1 MHLIKWSFFVSTY
14 HSSAYNEYMKSKV
27 LENKKQKQEKLLH
40 AAFTLLKEKDIVD
53 VTVNDITKEAGLAKG
68 TFYLYFK
75 DKYNIRDTL
84 IQQETSRLFEE
95 ALAALNKNDIRN
107 FEDAIIFVI
116 NHILLALENN
126 QDILRFIQ
134 KNLSYG
140 IFHTKLKNAI
150 SEDTFSVVQD
160 FATRAEAAGYQYE
173 RPDIILYMIV
183 ELAGS
188 TCYDAILHDD
198 PLPMKQFQPYL
209 YNAIRA
215 ILHSPF

>member
-1 MHLIKWSFFVSTY
+1 
-14 HSSAYNEYMKSKV
+14 MKSKV
-27 LENKKQKQEKLLH
+27 LENKKQKQKKLLQ
-40 AAFTLLKEKDIVD
+40 AAFSLLKEKDIKD
-53 VTVNDITKEAGLAKG
+53 ITVNDITKEAGLAKG

-75 DKYNIRDTL
+75 DKYSIRDTL
-84 IQQETSRLFEE
+84 IQLETSRLFEE
-95 ALAALNKNDIRN
+95 ALDALNKNDIRN

-126 QDILRFIQ
+126 QDVLRFIQ

-140 IFHTKLKNAI
+140 IFHTNLKNAI
-150 SEDTFSVVQD
+150 NADTFSVVQD
-160 FATRAEAAGYQYE
+160 FSNRATAAGYHYE

-198 PLPMKQFQPYL
+198 PLPMDQYQPYL
-209 YNAIRA
+209 YNAIRS
-215 ILHSPF
+215 ILHSSF